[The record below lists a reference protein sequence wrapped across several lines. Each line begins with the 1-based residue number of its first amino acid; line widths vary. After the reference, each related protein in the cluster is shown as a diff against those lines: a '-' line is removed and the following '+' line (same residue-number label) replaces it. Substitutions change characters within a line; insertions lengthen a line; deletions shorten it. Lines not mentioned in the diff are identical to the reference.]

1 MIPPNVSLFCSV
13 QDKELLKGFL
23 FSKGRSEY
31 FVYTKL
37 ATSTCR
43 IKEKQPNPQDV
54 LECKKS
60 SYFYLDS
67 YILSE

>member
-1 MIPPNVSLFCSV
+1 MIPPNVSLLCSV

-23 FSKGRSEY
+23 FSKGLAED

-37 ATSTCR
+37 ATSTCG

-54 LECKKS
+54 
-60 SYFYLDS
+60 
-67 YILSE
+67 

>member
-23 FSKGRSEY
+23 FSKGLAED

-37 ATSTCR
+37 ATSTCGV
-43 IKEKQPNPQDV
+43 KEKQPHPPDV
-54 LECKKS
+54 
-60 SYFYLDS
+60 
-67 YILSE
+67 